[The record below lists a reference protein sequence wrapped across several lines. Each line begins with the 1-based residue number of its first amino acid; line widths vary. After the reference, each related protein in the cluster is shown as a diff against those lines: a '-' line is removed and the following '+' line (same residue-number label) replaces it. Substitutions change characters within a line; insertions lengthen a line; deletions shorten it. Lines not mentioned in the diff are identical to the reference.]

1 MTKTG
6 VFPASAAC
14 PGNDSS
20 ALGEKAMI
28 DYMKKHES
36 HVRAA
41 LEATRD
47 PGSLRELLAL
57 HEKRIEWMQHERLVH
72 LLVML
77 FVCLFALLSLGYALE
92 RPSVPAFLLSGL
104 LLLLSAAYLLHYY
117 RLENGVQ
124 KWYRLSDDIK
134 DRLPP
139 RG

>member
-1 MTKTG
+1 
-6 VFPASAAC
+6 
-14 PGNDSS
+14 
-20 ALGEKAMI
+20 MI
-28 DYMKKHES
+28 AYMKKHES
-36 HVRAA
+36 HVRKVLGNNPEPDA
-41 LEATRD
+41 
-47 PGSLRELLAL
+47 LRELLAL

-77 FVCLFALLSLGYALE
+77 FVCLFALLSLGYSLE

-104 LLLLSAAYLLHYY
+104 LLLLSAAYLFHYY

-139 RG
+139 R